1 MKTDMTEGSIQ
12 GHLARFAV
20 PLILGNM
27 FQLTYNAVDSI
38 VVGRFVGNQ
47 AQAAVGI
54 ANPLMNVLTFFI
66 VGVCNGI
73 GVIISEYYG
82 GRDERRLR
90 LEMGTATVFGSL
102 VFGGLSLLLWLGATA
117 ALKLLRTPEEILGIT
132 SGYLRLIAP
141 GLLFIYVYNLYATAL
156 RSMGD
161 AKTPLYFLIFSSV
174 LNVLLDIL
182 LVIVLDL
189 GVYGAAA
196 GTLLSQISAS
206 VLCLFYARKKAK
218 VLRLPGSE
226 FRIDKGI
233 LRRTIRYSWAT
244 GMQKITLNVGK
255 LLIQSFVNPLGVDI
269 IAAFNAVN
277 RIEDFVL
284 QPEQSIGAAITTFVA
299 QNRGAGKGERVYRS
313 FRVGMV
319 MEVIYGIFIGIV
331 IFAGAEPAMRLFSPD
346 PDNVMIPL
354 GVSYLH
360 IMAVMY
366 TLPGVTNGLQGYVRG
381 WGAMNLCL
389 ISTFLQIGS
398 RVVFAAFL
406 IPMFG
411 MPGIAYCCLMGWFIM
426 LGYEAPY
433 FLRHKAVEFTL
444 KSTQ

>member
-1 MKTDMTEGSIQ
+1 
-12 GHLARFAV
+12 
-20 PLILGNM
+20 
-27 FQLTYNAVDSI
+27 
-38 VVGRFVGNQ
+38 
-47 AQAAVGI
+47 
-54 ANPLMNVLTFFI
+54 
-66 VGVCNGI
+66 
-73 GVIISEYYG
+73 
-82 GRDERRLR
+82 
-90 LEMGTATVFGSL
+90 
-102 VFGGLSLLLWLGATA
+102 
-117 ALKLLRTPEEILGIT
+117 
-132 SGYLRLIAP
+132 
-141 GLLFIYVYNLYATAL
+141 
-156 RSMGD
+156 MGD

-313 FRVGMV
+313 FRVGM
-319 MEVIYGIFIGIV
+319 
-331 IFAGAEPAMRLFSPD
+331 
-346 PDNVMIPL
+346 
-354 GVSYLH
+354 
-360 IMAVMY
+360 
-366 TLPGVTNGLQGYVRG
+366 
-381 WGAMNLCL
+381 
-389 ISTFLQIGS
+389 
-398 RVVFAAFL
+398 
-406 IPMFG
+406 
-411 MPGIAYCCLMGWFIM
+411 
-426 LGYEAPY
+426 
-433 FLRHKAVEFTL
+433 
-444 KSTQ
+444 